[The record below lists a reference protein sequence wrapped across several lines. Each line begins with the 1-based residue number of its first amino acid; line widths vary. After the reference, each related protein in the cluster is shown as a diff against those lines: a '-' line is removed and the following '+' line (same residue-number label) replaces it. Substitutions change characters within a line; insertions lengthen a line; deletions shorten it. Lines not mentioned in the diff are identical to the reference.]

1 MSTTHTRQ
9 LLQGY
14 KICDFTR
21 VLSGPYCTRLLSDL
35 GADVYKIEK
44 PGEGDEIRYII
55 PQMNDEAADQS
66 AYFARVNAGKK
77 SIALDFTRPEAL
89 DIVKDLVLQC
99 DVVVENFS
107 PGVMAKYKLDYASLK
122 AIKPDLV
129 YCSISGF
136 GQTGPLRQT
145 QAYAHLINAFSG
157 MMELERAGLHPPRVS
172 NLQAADVLAGAH
184 AFGLV
189 CAALLRKAKSGEGAY
204 LDVSMLECLICAD
217 DVSYAALL
225 NGHEATRQ
233 PRPSMVIH
241 PVGGKH
247 IAMQIGGALGMWE
260 KLIRLMNR
268 PDLSA
273 DERFLTGPARRQNWP
288 QVLEI
293 IYAWLDTFDSVD
305 EVMALL
311 SAERFPAVP
320 MLQPE
325 DIVKHP
331 HLQLR
336 KAFPVI
342 QHPARPQ
349 GVTVTASPF
358 HVDGAPLAPPVN
370 APWTIGQ
377 DTMDILRE
385 VLHYPEQRIQS
396 LQEKGLLP
404 ALSGHN

>member
-1 MSTTHTRQ
+1 MVQDGHGN
-9 LLQGY
+9 QGNAMQPY
-14 KICDFTR
+14 QGLF
-21 VLSGPYCTRLLSDL
+21 VLDAAQGIAGPYCGMLLAAMGAEVVKLEPPKGDWSRGLTTREGSHSVMSSVFNRGKRSLVLDL
-35 GADVYKIEK
+35 AAPAEREKAQALMARADVVIEAF
-44 PGEGDEIRYII
+44 R
-55 PQMNDEAADQS
+55 
-66 AYFARVNAGKK
+66 
-77 SIALDFTRPEAL
+77 
-89 DIVKDLVLQC
+89 
-99 DVVVENFS
+99 
-107 PGVMAKYKLDYASLK
+107 PGVAGRIGLGPAHARADA
-122 AIKPDLV
+122 V
-129 YCSISGF
+129 YVSISGF

-157 MMELERAGLHPPRVS
+157 MMELERAGVHPPRVS

-189 CAALLRKAKSGEGAY
+189 CAALLRKAKTGQGAY

-217 DVSYAALL
+217 DVSFAALL

-247 IAMQIGGALGMWE
+247 IAMQIGGAPGMWE
-260 KLIRLMNR
+260 KLIRIMNR
-268 PDLSA
+268 PDLAA

-325 DIVKHP
+325 DIVAHP

-336 KAFPVI
+336 QAFPVI
-342 QHPARPQ
+342 RHPARPQ
-349 GVTVTASPF
+349 GVTVTA
-358 HVDGAPLAPPVN
+358 
-370 APWTIGQ
+370 T
-377 DTMDILRE
+377 
-385 VLHYPEQRIQS
+385 
-396 LQEKGLLP
+396 P
-404 ALSGHN
+404 AVET